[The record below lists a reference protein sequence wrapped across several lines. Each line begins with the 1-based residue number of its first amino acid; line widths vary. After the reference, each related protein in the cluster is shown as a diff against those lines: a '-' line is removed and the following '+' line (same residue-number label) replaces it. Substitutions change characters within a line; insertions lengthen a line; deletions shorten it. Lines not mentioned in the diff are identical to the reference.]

1 MLSCARRVS
10 CGPGPA
16 EGVVAKE
23 DDGVGFVSCCA
34 CRSLWLFL
42 SVTVFFVDGI
52 ADLEENVRGDTAG
65 RLLNDIHVTQMIQ
78 YRCQERKRMLFVLI
92 PLLFYV

>member
-1 MLSCARRVS
+1 MLSCARRFS
-10 CGPGPA
+10 CGPGTA
-16 EGVVAKE
+16 EGVVTKE
-23 DDGVGFVSCCA
+23 DDGVGFMSCCA
-34 CRSLWLFL
+34 CRSLWLCL